1 MDDFQ
6 QASAMMQNQ
15 NNMLDE
21 ALSIGYDNEQIGV
34 ETHQI
39 LVEGRE
45 KLTGVNETLD
55 NIDSNV
61 DVADSKLRRMT
72 FRLVTDKFVQIGI
85 IVLLVLAIIVVS
97 HPTSS
102 KIVVFAQFKL
112 YLHYFASL
120 RIIEKDK

>member
-1 MDDFQ
+1 MEDFQ

-85 IVLLVLAIIVVS
+85 IVLLVLAIMLVIFLKWIL
-97 HPTSS
+97 PL
-102 KIVVFAQFKL
+102 I
-112 YLHYFASL
+112 
-120 RIIEKDK
+120 